1 MFWKILGVCVQSKH
15 LLFRFKVCRQAGQ
28 GGQGCCAFQMG
39 SQRRTEPAKTFPFEG
54 ELCSAVCC
62 PYAWWEGRSET
73 LEMMSKGSPRL
84 SAGRVSSLPYKG
96 FLPLT

>member
-1 MFWKILGVCVQSKH
+1 MYRASICFFGLRRAGCGEPLQRGRTGWPG
-15 LLFRFKVCRQAGQ
+15 LLCQ
-28 GGQGCCAFQMG
+28 G
-39 SQRRTEPAKTFPFEG
+39 SQRRTEPVNTFPFEG

-62 PYAWWEGRSET
+62 PYAWWEGRSKT
-73 LEMMSKGSPRL
+73 REMMNEGSPRL